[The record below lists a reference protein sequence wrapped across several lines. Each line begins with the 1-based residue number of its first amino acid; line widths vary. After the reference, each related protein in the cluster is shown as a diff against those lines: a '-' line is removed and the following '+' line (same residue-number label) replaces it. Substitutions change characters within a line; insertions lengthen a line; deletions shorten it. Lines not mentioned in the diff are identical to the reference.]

1 MSPIAQD
8 ILEEALALPPLE
20 RAGLIE
26 KLLASFD
33 RQSRIAVDTAW
44 AIVAE
49 GRIDAYEAGKTET
62 LSLAESKE
70 RINSR

>member
-8 ILEEALALPPLE
+8 ILEDALALPPLE

-26 KLLASFD
+26 RLLASFD

-62 LSLAESKE
+62 LSLVESKE